1 MRIALMT
8 DSFVEGQGGVST
20 AVAALARS
28 LRKRNHEVVVY
39 TAADPSHEQSDLNVV
54 GLRSLHYE
62 RFPGGRVPIAPI
74 SVVQELANFKP
85 DMIHNHSMSTM
96 GVQALAAARLL
107 GIPILGTC
115 HVFLAGFLQYAPLNL
130 DRIPLAEELA
140 WRYTTTFFNRFP
152 IITVPSETMKR
163 MLVAH
168 GLHVQVEVVSNGVD
182 TDIYSPK
189 PDGFENDAH
198 SLTLLHV
205 GRLGYEKRVDI
216 VLQAFASLK
225 GNHPQIRL
233 LIVGDG
239 PEAEKLKKLAASLGI
254 AEQVQFVGM
263 VSHDHLPDVYRQA
276 DLFITA
282 STIET
287 QGLVVLEAMAC
298 GLPVVGV
305 DALALPDLIQSGVN
319 GYLAPP
325 EDDWALADATDQ
337 LLRSIEQRY
346 TMGRASRRLALRHNL
361 SLVSETYDDLYQQ
374 VCSRFRAN

>member
-1 MRIALMT
+1 MRIALAT

-54 GLRSLHYE
+54 GLRSLPYE

-74 SVVQELANFKP
+74 AVVRELANFKP
-85 DMIHNHSMSTM
+85 DIIHNHSMSTM

-130 DRIPLAEELA
+130 DKIPLTEELA
-140 WRYTTTFFNRFP
+140 WLYTTTFFNRFP
-152 IITVPSETMKR
+152 VITVPSETMKR
-163 MLVAH
+163 ILVAR
-168 GLHVQVEVVSNGVD
+168 GLHVRVEVISNGVD

-189 PDGFENDAH
+189 PDGPENDAH

-216 VLQAFASLK
+216 VLQAFARLK
-225 GNHPQIRL
+225 GNYPQIYL

-239 PEAEKLKKLAASLGI
+239 PEAEKLKKLATSLGI

-319 GYLAPP
+319 GYLAHP

-361 SLVSETYDDLYQQ
+361 SLVSETYDDLYRQ
-374 VCSRFRAN
+374 VRSRFRAN